1 MKRELTGREREEA
14 RRVFGDSLDYG
25 DIRISEALGLGGR
38 PWARCGIGI
47 YVIYVGIEGFRDAI
61 APAFA
66 PTFIHELTH
75 VWQGRNGRTA
85 FDFMLK
91 SAACQCRAFLTHR
104 DIRAAYRYEPGAPW
118 SRYNVEQQASIVAD
132 WYRNGLSETD
142 PLFPYIRDHIRF
154 RAASGLTAAQHTC

>member
-25 DIRISEALGLGGR
+25 DIRISAALGLGGR

-91 SAACQCRAFLTHR
+91 SAACQCRAFLTH
-104 DIRAAYRYEPGAPW
+104 PQQNAPA
-118 SRYNVEQQASIVAD
+118 QQAAQRPFVLCRPSATSAGPSPS
-132 WYRNGLSETD
+132 R
-142 PLFPYIRDHIRF
+142 RQ
-154 RAASGLTAAQHTC
+154 SGRCREPTS